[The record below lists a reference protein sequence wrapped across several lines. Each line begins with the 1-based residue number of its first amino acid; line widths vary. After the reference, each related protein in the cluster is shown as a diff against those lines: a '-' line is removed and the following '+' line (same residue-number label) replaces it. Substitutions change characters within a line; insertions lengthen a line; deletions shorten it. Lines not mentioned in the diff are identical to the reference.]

1 MNNKSTTIYTR
12 NGYTDGIFLYFRH
25 PIETIIAAMRH
36 KIAFVINPN
45 SGTGSKMGIPQ
56 LIHQE
61 LDASQ
66 YIPEIVFTDH
76 AGHGRELAKRFA
88 DEGFFAVVAVGGDG
102 TVNEVARSLIHT
114 DTALGIVPAG
124 SGNGLARHLNI
135 PMSVQ
140 SAIRQLNNSEKIL
153 IDYGLVNA
161 NPFFCT
167 CGTGFDAY
175 VSTEFA
181 KGKQRGIMA
190 YLEKIITGYFNY
202 KSMSYELKGDGI
214 DFKSKAFVLTFAN
227 ASQWGNNAY
236 IAPQASV
243 QDGKLDISVMSN
255 FPMIAIPS
263 LAIELFSKTI
273 DKGFFMTTLRTR
285 EVVLHR
291 DAPGPFHYDGEPY
304 EEGTE
309 IHVKIVADGLKVLTR
324 KRF

>member
-1 MNNKSTTIYTR
+1 
-12 NGYTDGIFLYFRH
+12 
-25 PIETIIAAMRH
+25 MR
-36 KIAFVINPN
+36 KRIAFIINPN
-45 SGTGSKMGIPQ
+45 SGTGSKSAIPG
-56 LIHQE
+56 LIEQE
-61 LDASQ
+61 LDASL
-66 YIPEIVFTDH
+66 YIPEVVFTGH
-76 AGHGRELAKRFA
+76 AKHGRELAT
-88 DEGFFAVVAVGGDG
+88 GFVEAGYYAVVAVGGDG
-102 TVNEVARSLIHT
+102 TVNEVARALIHT
-114 DTALGIVPAG
+114 NTALGIVPVG

-135 PMSVQ
+135 PMNVKAALHHLNQ
-140 SAIRQLNNSEKIL
+140 SESFQ
-153 IDYGLVNA
+153 IDYGMVNG

-202 KSMSYELKGDGI
+202 KSMNYQLIGEGI

-255 FPMIAIPS
+255 FPLIAIPS
-263 LAIELFSKTI
+263 LAIELFAKTI
-273 DKGFFMTTLRTR
+273 DKGFFMTTFRTQEVTLLRDT
-285 EVVLHR
+285 
-291 DAPGPFHYDGEPY
+291 PGPFHYDGEPY

-309 IHVKIVADGLKVLTR
+309 IKVKIVPEGLKVLVK